1 MDSKTTGKLIN
12 NLEGKIEQASLDILG
27 IKGLIALLDD
37 TIEKIYGTEVLD
49 VENFSELSE
58 KERTLLAYGAYEEHQ
73 KIYAIWLALYNSV
86 EELYK
91 ELQRKQEGD

>member
-1 MDSKTTGKLIN
+1 MDSNGTDKLIN

-27 IKGLIALLDD
+27 IKGLIALLNDAL
-37 TIEKIYGTEVLD
+37 EKIYGAEDLA

-58 KERTLLAYGAYEEHQ
+58 KEMVLLAYGAHEEHR
-73 KIYAIWLALYNSV
+73 KIYAIWLALHDSV

-91 ELQRKQEGD
+91 ELQRK